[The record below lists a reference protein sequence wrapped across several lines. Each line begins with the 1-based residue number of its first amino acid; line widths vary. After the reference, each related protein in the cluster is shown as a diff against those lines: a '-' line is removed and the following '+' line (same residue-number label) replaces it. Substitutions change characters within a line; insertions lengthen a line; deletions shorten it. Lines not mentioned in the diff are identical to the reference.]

1 TIYNPATASAAAFTL
16 FQPSSIM
23 TYNQHQPML
32 GQRHS
37 AIFSPQRSRSN
48 SVHSKPGTVASEP
61 ETESDSDAV
70 DDMDDPTHLEDD
82 QSTASESED
91 NESEE
96 DESDSDIVSK
106 VVAKIKNG
114 TIMNGKGEFVN
125 KTVQEP
131 ENEWREEAK
140 INRKVKRLDRYRQV
154 LFL

>member
-1 TIYNPATASAAAFTL
+1 
-16 FQPSSIM
+16 
-23 TYNQHQPML
+23 ML
-32 GQRHS
+32 VHRHS

-61 ETESDSDAV
+61 ETESESDEI
-70 DDMDDPTHLEDD
+70 DDLDDPTQLEEEDDD

-91 NESEE
+91 NESEDE
-96 DESDSDIVSK
+96 EYESDTDVVSK

-140 INRKVKRLDRYRQV
+140 INRKVKTFDRPRTPFTLESTHRLGSFYR
-154 LFL
+154 